1 MQFVKVLIL
10 LFKED
15 NAKLLDVYNTME
27 LPALNAT
34 QLLDFLSL
42 ITDARL
48 LIASILAPGDA
59 PDAQQV
65 SQLDHGDAKIPT
77 KKSA

>member
-1 MQFVKVLIL
+1 
-10 LFKED
+10 
-15 NAKLLDVYNTME
+15 ME

-42 ITDARL
+42 IIDAKL
-48 LIASILAPGDA
+48 LIASILALGDA

-65 SQLDHGDAKIPT
+65 LQLDHGAAKIPT
-77 KKSA
+77 KKCA